1 VTPDFWQNSG
11 FHLLVRRTDGL
22 LEPTDDFLRAYLLR
36 PELRPIDE
44 SGPREC
50 TLHEALLDDPRRD
63 VSPAE
68 LAGIEDADARF
79 NYQVMLDFRRR
90 MLAAGSVERC
100 YLDIFREERISV
112 PPLFLD
118 QLAQIVLRNILHGT
132 DDGLLVRVAELFFR
146 EQKIMLEDGAIMAA
160 DDETVSQ
167 HASGSAFGSL
177 GRLIVEAQTPM
188 RTVNLDVLD
197 RDNATAYWPRDQRHD
212 FVISLN
218 HGRASLDALA
228 RVMERWIAHMLKVD
242 VRIRPLRQIQDERW
256 VWHIGLDAQATTI
269 LNAMW
274 RGESVEQGDLRR
286 LLCLFQLEFADTRL
300 TRPEVGGRPVY
311 LALAM
316 NEQNL
321 VRMKPQNLL
330 LNLPLRPSA

>member
-1 VTPDFWQNSG
+1 MPDFWKNSG
-11 FHLLVRRTDGL
+11 FQLLERRADGL
-22 LEPTDDFLRAYLLR
+22 LAPTDDFLRAYFLR
-36 PELRPIDE
+36 PEIRPIDE
-44 SGPREC
+44 SGPNEC
-50 TLHEALLDDPRRD
+50 ALHEALLDDPRRD
-63 VSPAE
+63 VSPAA

-79 NYQVMLDFRRR
+79 NYQVVLDFRRR
-90 MLAAGSVERC
+90 LLAAGTVERC
-100 YLDIFREERISV
+100 YLNIFRDERITL

-118 QLAQIVLRNILHGT
+118 QLAQIVLRNVFDGT
-132 DDGLLVRVAELFFR
+132 DDGLLARAGELFFR

-167 HASGSAFGSL
+167 HASGSAYGSL
-177 GRLIVEAQTPM
+177 GRLIIEAQTPM

-197 RDNATAYWPRDQRHD
+197 RDNATAYWLRDQRHD

-218 HGRASLDALA
+218 HGRASLDALSRA
-228 RVMERWIAHMLKVD
+228 MERWIAHLLKVA

-256 VWHIGLDAQATTI
+256 VWHVGLDAQATTI

-274 RGESVEQGDLRR
+274 RGEAVEQGDLRR
-286 LLCLFQLEFADTRL
+286 LLCLFQLEFTDTRL
-300 TRPEVGGRPVY
+300 TRPEIGGRPVY

-316 NEQNL
+316 NDQNL

-330 LNLPLRPSA
+330 LNLPLKQSV

>member
-1 VTPDFWQNSG
+1 M
-11 FHLLVRRTDGL
+11 
-22 LEPTDDFLRAYLLR
+22 LEATDDFLRAYLLR
-36 PELRPIDE
+36 PEIRPIDE
-44 SGPREC
+44 SGPLERA
-50 TLHEALLDDPRRD
+50 LHATLLDDPRCE
-63 VSPAE
+63 VTAAA
-68 LAGIEDADARF
+68 LASIEDADARY
-79 NYQVMLDFRRR
+79 NYEVMLGFRQRL
-90 MLAAGSVERC
+90 LAAGSVEGC
-100 YLDIFREERISV
+100 YLGVFGEQRVAV

-118 QLAQIVLRNILHGT
+118 QLTQIILRNLLDGT
-132 DDGLLVRVAELFFR
+132 DDGLIVRAAEVFFR
-146 EQKIMLEDGAIMAA
+146 EQRITLEAGAIMAA
-160 DDETVSQ
+160 DQETVEM

-188 RTVNLDVLD
+188 RSVNLDVLD
-197 RDNATAYWPRDQRHD
+197 RDNAAAYWSRDQRHD

-218 HGRASLDALA
+218 HGRAALDVLA
-228 RVMERWIAHMLKVD
+228 RLMEQWIGHFLSID
-242 VRIRPLRQIQDERW
+242 VRIRPLRQIEDERW

-286 LLCLFQLEFADTRL
+286 LLCLFQLEFKESGL

-316 NEQNL
+316 DDANI

-330 LNLPLRPSA
+330 LNLPLRHDA